1 MINKKK
7 REWSYLGML
16 GVSIL
21 LFLTFW
27 KLGWVSL
34 DDPASGTRAHFRD
47 GFMQIKSPEWLS
59 EWMGG
64 EGPAEESPAEDPP
77 LEDLPSKPP
86 LQEEVPPEGFLTEG
100 DSTEGL
106 PDGLPDE
113 TPDGGSWQEEVKEEE
128 PFKADTTYFDDALF
142 IGDSRTVGLAEY
154 GNLGQAEVLADS
166 GMSVYK
172 VMKTEFTTGSGR
184 KLRLTDLLEERE
196 FGKIYIMLG
205 INELGYDF
213 DQTVKKYGQMLT
225 DIRSLQPHAL
235 IYLQANLHI
244 TSEKSETSTYYN
256 NDNINRFNRAVEEMA
271 DGKEV
276 FYLDVNGLFD
286 DETGGLD
293 EQYTSDH
300 THILGKHYLSWV
312 DWLLSQA
319 VRPPERSGDA
329 GHERID

>member
-1 MINKKK
+1 MIKKKK

-16 GVSIL
+16 GISIL

-27 KLGWVSL
+27 KLGWISL
-34 DDPASGTRAHFRD
+34 DDPAAGTRAHFRA
-47 GFMQIKSPEWLS
+47 GFQQLKSVEWLS
-59 EWMGG
+59 GFVDTVPQEDT
-64 EGPAEESPAEDPP
+64 AVDESPVTAEKEEEQIPEVPP
-77 LEDLPSKPP
+77 LEEVVTGAPP
-86 LQEEVPPEGFLTEG
+86 VEESVTEAPVVP
-100 DSTEGL
+100 
-106 PDGLPDE
+106 
-113 TPDGGSWQEEVKEEE
+113 EE
-128 PFKADTTYFDDALF
+128 PFTADAAYFDDALF

-172 VMKTEFTTGSGR
+172 VMKTEFPTRSGR
-184 KLRLTDLLEERE
+184 RMLLTDLLAERD

-213 DQTVKKYGQMLT
+213 DTTVTRYRQMLES
-225 DIRSLQPHAL
+225 IRSMQPQAL
-235 IYLQANLHI
+235 IFLQANLHI

-312 DWLLSQA
+312 EWLLSKA
-319 VRPPERSGDA
+319 VRPT
-329 GHERID
+329 